1 MTLLPS
7 DEFGITGWPGNL
19 YDVNEICA
27 HPTCS
32 RRSVHAHHMWPR
44 SFIRKNYDWVRLPDG
59 TILGNRI
66 GLCQEH
72 HDMVTGEIGGY
83 RARLRWDAGIMWWD
97 DKRKQV
103 GGGTHPVDWVRSGPL
118 STQPP
123 VASRIAVTES
133 ISEDMRSAV
142 IAEHAHGHVG
152 DDEKVCPV
160 CGHHKQQKQPKAK
173 LERRNT
179 KQWVVTVP
187 DDAEVGTDVLDSI
200 IEDLAI
206 PIGATEWS
214 SRLRRYYVLAMA
226 LAWVNQN
233 RTEFIA
239 DLAEA
244 AERRTAA

>member
-1 MTLLPS
+1 MHTAML
-7 DEFGITGWPGNL
+7 ET
-19 YDVNEICA
+19 
-27 HPTCS
+27 T
-32 RRSVHAHHMWPR
+32 RRSAPSADTTSKR
-44 SFIRKNYDWVRLPDG
+44 SS
-59 TILGNRI
+59 
-66 GLCQEH
+66 
-72 HDMVTGEIGGY
+72 
-83 RARLRWDAGIMWWD
+83 
-97 DKRKQV
+97 
-103 GGGTHPVDWVRSGPL
+103 RS
-118 STQPP
+118 
-123 VASRIAVTES
+123 
-133 ISEDMRSAV
+133 
-142 IAEHAHGHVG
+142 
-152 DDEKVCPV
+152 
-160 CGHHKQQKQPKAK
+160 AK

-214 SRLRRYYVLAMA
+214 SRLRRYYVLVMA